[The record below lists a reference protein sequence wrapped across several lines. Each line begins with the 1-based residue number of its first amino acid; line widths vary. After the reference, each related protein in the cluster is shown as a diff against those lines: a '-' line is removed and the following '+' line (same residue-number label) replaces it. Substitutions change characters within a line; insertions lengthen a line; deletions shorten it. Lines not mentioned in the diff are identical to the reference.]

1 MSRGS
6 KVGGTKRRVLDVVG
20 FTAII
25 VLFLLYMVPF
35 ILVLLNSFKQ
45 KRDIIKNPFSFITE
59 KGYTLANYTKAFE
72 KMEFIKA
79 FGNSLFITGLSTL
92 LVIIFASMV
101 AYYFTRC
108 KKYIFQSILCTDGS
122 IHDHSIPGDHD
133 PVSFH
138 LRFRTSYVKPQ
149 TDTDLYAYRF
159 CVEYVSIHLSGIY
172 QERYPNLTRRG
183 SLSGWMY
190 QCTDIFQGRISAV
203 ETDHGNPCDLK
214 RTGILERLSA
224 SVTGTWKEK
233 LIYTSVIDLFFL
245 RNLLIR
251 LRCDH
256 GSTGTYRCPDSGI
269 IFVPAERDHRW
280 RGSRRGEII
289 KEYYSCEVT
298 AVKWW

>member
-1 MSRGS
+1 MSRDS

-92 LVIIFASMV
+92 LVIISHPWWHITLPV
-101 AYYFTRC
+101 Q
-108 KKYIFQSILCTDGS
+108 KYIFQSILCTDGS
-122 IHDHSIPGDHD
+122 IHDHSISGDHD

-138 LRFRTSYVKPQ
+138 LRFRTSYVEPQ
-149 TDTDLYAYRF
+149 TDTDLYAYRI
-159 CVEYVSIHLSGIY
+159 CDEYVSIHLSGIY
-172 QERYPNLTRRG
+172 QEWYSNLTRRG

-203 ETDHGNPCDLK
+203 ETDHSNPCDLK
-214 RTGILERLSA
+214 RTGILE
-224 SVTGTWKEK
+224 
-233 LIYTSVIDLFFL
+233 
-245 RNLLIR
+245 
-251 LRCDH
+251 
-256 GSTGTYRCPDSGI
+256 
-269 IFVPAERDHRW
+269 
-280 RGSRRGEII
+280 
-289 KEYYSCEVT
+289 
-298 AVKWW
+298 

>member
-59 KGYTLANYTKAFE
+59 KGYTLANYKSVWKLPVYHRLKHIARHHFR
-72 KMEFIKA
+72 IY
-79 FGNSLFITGLSTL
+79 GSILF
-92 LVIIFASMV
+92 
-101 AYYFTRC
+101 YPC

-149 TDTDLYAYRF
+149 TDTDLYAYRI
-159 CVEYVSIHLSGIY
+159 CDEYVSIHLSGIY
-172 QERYPNLTRRG
+172 
-183 SLSGWMY
+183 
-190 QCTDIFQGRISAV
+190 
-203 ETDHGNPCDLK
+203 
-214 RTGILERLSA
+214 
-224 SVTGTWKEK
+224 
-233 LIYTSVIDLFFL
+233 
-245 RNLLIR
+245 
-251 LRCDH
+251 
-256 GSTGTYRCPDSGI
+256 
-269 IFVPAERDHRW
+269 
-280 RGSRRGEII
+280 
-289 KEYYSCEVT
+289 
-298 AVKWW
+298 

>member
-149 TDTDLYAYRF
+149 TDTDLYAYRI

-172 QERYPNLTRRG
+172 
-183 SLSGWMY
+183 
-190 QCTDIFQGRISAV
+190 
-203 ETDHGNPCDLK
+203 
-214 RTGILERLSA
+214 
-224 SVTGTWKEK
+224 
-233 LIYTSVIDLFFL
+233 
-245 RNLLIR
+245 
-251 LRCDH
+251 
-256 GSTGTYRCPDSGI
+256 
-269 IFVPAERDHRW
+269 
-280 RGSRRGEII
+280 
-289 KEYYSCEVT
+289 
-298 AVKWW
+298 